1 MNNTSLEAA
10 REQLI
15 DLPFVPLGHYPTP
28 VDDWWRLR
36 DAIRG
41 TNGAAIAAKRD
52 DAIAFGFGGN
62 KVRKLCLVAAAAKAA
77 GADTLITCGG
87 VQSNHCRATASAAT
101 RLRARCII
109 VANGVR
115 PDRLTANALLDDLL
129 GAEVRYVATRED
141 RAPAMRQVAEEVRAR
156 GGTPFE
162 IPLGATTPL
171 GALGNPRRV
180 GELARQG
187 VTPDVIVHASSSG
200 GTQAGILIGCALFG
214 LHARVIGVSADDP
227 AAAIRDKVLAIVS
240 GAEELLGLPE
250 GTLGAAGRYELDDTF
265 VGDGYG
271 APTEASLEA
280 QQLLART
287 EAVFV
292 DHYYTAKALAALI
305 AFVRDGRLAR
315 DRKVLFWHTGGQVT
329 LFQ

>member
-1 MNNTSLEAA
+1 MNNTLLEAA
-10 REQLI
+10 KERLI

-41 TNGAAIAAKRD
+41 ANGTAIAAKRD

-101 RLRARCII
+101 FLGARCII

-141 RAPAMRQVAEEVRAR
+141 RAPAMRQVVDEVRAR
-156 GGTPFE
+156 GGKPFE
-162 IPLGATTPL
+162 IPLGASTPL
-171 GALGNPRRV
+171 GALGIARGV
-180 GELARQG
+180 GEVARQG
-187 VTPDVIVHASSSG
+187 LTPDVIVHASSSG
-200 GTQAGILIGCALFG
+200 GTQAGLLIGCALFG
-214 LHARVIGVSADDP
+214 LHARVIGISADDP
-227 AAAIRDKVLAIVS
+227 AAAIRDKVLPIVS
-240 GAEELLGLPE
+240 GAEELLGLPA
-250 GTLGAAGRYELDDTF
+250 GVLGAAGRYELDDTF